1 MRAFFSLSVWATS
14 IVLVTCLWFQLTNNN
29 KQQHIRR
36 LFELQ
41 PLNQSDDDCVKPI
54 ERYSP
59 SYWETVHID
68 TLMGSEILQYFSWT
82 NHSSCNLVHN
92 FGGWILENPSGL
104 DGQKAVCIDP
114 SVAPQPKN
122 CIVYSFGINNEWSFD
137 EDMEI
142 YGCEVFAFDPS
153 GMKHH
158 NYSQHIHFY
167 SWGLG
172 YQDEQQ
178 DGWEIRSLSLRSL
191 SSI

>member
-1 MRAFFSLSVWATS
+1 ML
-14 IVLVTCLWFQLTNNN
+14 
-29 KQQHIRR
+29 K
-36 LFELQ
+36 
-41 PLNQSDDDCVKPI
+41 
-54 ERYSP
+54 
-59 SYWETVHID
+59 
-68 TLMGSEILQYFSWT
+68 
-82 NHSSCNLVHN
+82 
-92 FGGWILENPSGL
+92 NPSGL

-142 YGCEVFAFDPS
+142 YGCEVFAFDLS
-153 GMKHH
+153 KGMKHH
-158 NYSQHIHFY
+158 NYSHQHIHFY

>member
-1 MRAFFSLSVWATS
+1 MD
-14 IVLVTCLWFQLTNNN
+14 I
-29 KQQHIRR
+29 
-36 LFELQ
+36 
-41 PLNQSDDDCVKPI
+41 
-54 ERYSP
+54 
-59 SYWETVHID
+59 
-68 TLMGSEILQYFSWT
+68 G
-82 NHSSCNLVHN
+82 
-92 FGGWILENPSGL
+92 NPSGL

-137 EDMEI
+137 EDDMEI

-178 DGWEIRSLSLRSL
+178 DGWEMRSL